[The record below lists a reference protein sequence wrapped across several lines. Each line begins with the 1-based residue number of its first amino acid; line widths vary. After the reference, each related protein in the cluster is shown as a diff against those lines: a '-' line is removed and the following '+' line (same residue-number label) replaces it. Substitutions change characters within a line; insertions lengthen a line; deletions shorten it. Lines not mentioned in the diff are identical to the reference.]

1 MTMRPKL
8 RGFHTMLD
16 YETLRLIW
24 WLLVGVLLIG
34 FAVTDGF
41 DMGAAML
48 LPLLGKTDTERRVI
62 INTIGP
68 HWDGNQV
75 WFITA
80 GGAIFAAWP
89 LVYATAFSGFY
100 WAMLLVL
107 FALFFRPIGFEY
119 RSKQESARWRTN
131 WDLAL
136 CLGSFVPALVFG
148 VAFGNLFL
156 GVPFHFDELTRPSY
170 TGSFW
175 ALLNPFALLCGVAS
189 VLMLALHGAV
199 WLQMRA
205 GGMIESR
212 AQHYATRLGPVL
224 AVVMLLAGAALLF
237 FIEGYEIT
245 SAVVGDASSNPLSK
259 SVARTDDW
267 FANFD
272 QLPLLWLLALGAI
285 TLPVVVSGLA
295 KAGRSGLGF
304 VASALNIAVIILLAG
319 ATLFPFVLPSSS
331 DLASSLT
338 LWDATSSELTLTI
351 MFWVAAFFVPIILA
365 YTTWGYY
372 KMWRRIEPEMIQR
385 DSVSHY

>member
-1 MTMRPKL
+1 M
-8 RGFHTMLD
+8 FD

-34 FAVTDGF
+34 FAITDGF

-119 RSKQESARWRTN
+119 RSKMDSPRWRNN
-131 WDLAL
+131 WDLGL

-175 ALLNPFALLCGVAS
+175 ALLNPFALVCGLAS
-189 VLMLALHGAV
+189 VAMLTLHGAV

-205 GGMIESR
+205 GGDVEAR
-212 AQHYATRLGPVL
+212 AQRYAGLLGPVL
-224 AVVMLLAGAALLF
+224 SILMLIAGAVL
-237 FIEGYEIT
+237 ITMIPGYEIT
-245 SAVVGDASSNPLSK
+245 SEVAVSAGSNPLSK
-259 SVARTDDW
+259 EVAQTENW
-267 FANFD
+267 LANFSAV
-272 QLPLLWLLALGAI
+272 PALWLLAGGSLV
-285 TLPVVVSGLA
+285 LPLLVSLLA
-295 KAGRSGLGF
+295 KRGRSGWGF
-304 VASALNIAVIILLAG
+304 VVSALNIAVIILLAG
-319 ATLFPFVLPSSS
+319 STLFPFVMPSST

-338 LWDATSSELTLTI
+338 LWDATSSKLTLEI
-351 MFWVAAFFVPIILA
+351 MFWVAMFFVPIILL
-365 YTTWGYY
+365 YTLWGYY
-372 KMWRRIEPEMIQR
+372 KMWRRIEPEFIEQN
-385 DSVSHY
+385 SVSNY